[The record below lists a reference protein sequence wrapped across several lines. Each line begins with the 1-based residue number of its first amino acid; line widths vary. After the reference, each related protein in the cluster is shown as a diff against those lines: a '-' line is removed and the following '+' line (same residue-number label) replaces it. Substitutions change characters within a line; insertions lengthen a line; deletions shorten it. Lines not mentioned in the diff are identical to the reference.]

1 SGDTFVTQVI
11 FLAFSPFRFFADL
24 LTADSLIS
32 IFKGE
37 MLDSLEL
44 ARQIA
49 DILAEKQAED
59 ILILDLQALTPIAD
73 YFVICTGTSQRQLRA
88 LQQAIYEGLKQSP
101 DRRLAAGVEGTPES
115 GWLLMDYGTVIVH
128 LFEAETRAYYRL
140 EELWGAG
147 RIVAKIQ

>member
-1 SGDTFVTQVI
+1 
-11 FLAFSPFRFFADL
+11 
-24 LTADSLIS
+24 
-32 IFKGE
+32 

-88 LQQAIYEGLKQSP
+88 LQQAIYEGLKQSA

-115 GWLLMDYGTVIVH
+115 GWLLMDYGEVVVH
-128 LFEAETRAYYRL
+128 LFEAETRAFYRL
-140 EELWGAG
+140 EELWGTG

>member
-1 SGDTFVTQVI
+1 VF
-11 FLAFSPFRFFADL
+11 
-24 LTADSLIS
+24 

-88 LQQAIYEGLKQSP
+88 LQQAIYEGLKQSA

-115 GWLLMDYGTVIVH
+115 GWLLMDYGEVVVH
-128 LFEAETRAYYRL
+128 LFEAETRAFYRL
-140 EELWGAG
+140 EELWGTG